1 MNTYFTIELQDFEQ
15 RLAGYNML
23 FNYRMANFCVKADPL
38 ALLSVTVET
47 AGIECNLEEVA
58 FMKKQDD
65 YSFDVWAKNPNSF
78 KDIIKGVLE
87 MHPEF
92 KVDVINVKNEDDKD
106 EQHAIF
112 TMPDVNK
119 DRRDLLTETTRTFYN
134 ECKTQRDLEYAKVQ
148 KRLIE
153 PFASLP
159 PQEVDE
165 ARKAFDKL
173 KDDYKQDADKLRDAK
188 LKEIEDGYQRYL
200 QGETNGGG
208 KAGTGEA
215 GKMKGETGKMTDGF
229 DVTSAFKLPG
239 VQ

>member
-1 MNTYFTIELQDFEQ
+1 MNTYITIELQDFEQ

-38 ALLSVTVET
+38 ALLAITVVTSN
-47 AGIECNLEEVA
+47 IECNLEEVA
-58 FMKKQDD
+58 YVKKQDD

-87 MHPEF
+87 VHPEF
-92 KVDVINVKNEDDKD
+92 KVDVVNVKNEDDKD

-119 DRRDLLTETTRTFYN
+119 DRRDLLIEMTKTFYN
-134 ECKTQRDLEYAKVQ
+134 ECKTQRDAEYVKVQ
-148 KRLIE
+148 ERLVE
-153 PFASLP
+153 PFASMP

-165 ARKAFDKL
+165 ARKAIDKL
-173 KDDYKQDADKLRDAK
+173 KDEYKQDADKLRDVK

-200 QGETNGGG
+200 QGKTNGGG
-208 KAGTGEA
+208 KPGTGDA
-215 GKMKGETGKMTDGF
+215 GKAGAGDAGKKDGGF
-229 DVTSAFKLPG
+229 DVTSAMKLPK
-239 VQ
+239 